1 MNVTPLVRRHCWSR
15 IFEQLF
21 LFQFCCTVLP
31 DTRWVEFGLQQPCA
45 ILLLLSER
53 GEHERQYVSSH
64 VPYLS
69 WHPFSVFVYTCVIL
83 SKPQGTPTF
92 CLQNWSWFYH
102 SYCFEFI
109 TINDKIKVSDVS
121 ASKSTANSDVSN
133 LLSTGRIRFVKN
145 CLATSDS
152 CSIQMSGSRRPVQ
165 YYIHKRSSAKI
176 FVREQTVDFCE
187 RKKPNLRPD
196 L

>member
-1 MNVTPLVRRHCWSR
+1 
-15 IFEQLF
+15 
-21 LFQFCCTVLP
+21 
-31 DTRWVEFGLQQPCA
+31 
-45 ILLLLSER
+45 
-53 GEHERQYVSSH
+53 
-64 VPYLS
+64 
-69 WHPFSVFVYTCVIL
+69 L